1 MRQALFSRS
10 SAIIFVFF
18 RNKVR
23 QLLFS
28 CFSGR
33 IKKIG
38 GKPGKMEKQ
47 IITEKMIDEFKEYL
61 ILAEKSDATIEKY
74 IRDVRAFAAYA
85 QSGSVTKETVI
96 AF

>member
-1 MRQALFSRS
+1 
-10 SAIIFVFF
+10 
-18 RNKVR
+18 
-23 QLLFS
+23 
-28 CFSGR
+28 
-33 IKKIG
+33 
-38 GKPGKMEKQ
+38 MEKQ

-96 AF
+96 AFWLTLLKWWKAAFAAERLEILPAIRVCAATKIRNTMICLNESM